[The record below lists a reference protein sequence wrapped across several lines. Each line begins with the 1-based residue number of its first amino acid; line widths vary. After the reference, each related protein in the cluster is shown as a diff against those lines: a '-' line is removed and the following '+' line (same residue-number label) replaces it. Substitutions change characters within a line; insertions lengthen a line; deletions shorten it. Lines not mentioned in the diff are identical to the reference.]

1 MGHLQKE
8 RTLRDGFEE
17 LAATISV
24 IERQITV
31 LRKANLAVAV
41 QLLEMTKL
49 ELMLHLNDISAAEL
63 ESFCIQIREA
73 MHQKS
78 LSDDI

>member
-1 MGHLQKE
+1 
-8 RTLRDGFEE
+8 LRDGFEE
-17 LAATISV
+17 LEAAISV
-24 IERQITV
+24 IEHQINV
-31 LRKANLAVAV
+31 LKTANVTVAV

-49 ELMLHLNDISAAEL
+49 ELMLHLNDISTAEL
-63 ESFCIQIREA
+63 ESFCIQVREA